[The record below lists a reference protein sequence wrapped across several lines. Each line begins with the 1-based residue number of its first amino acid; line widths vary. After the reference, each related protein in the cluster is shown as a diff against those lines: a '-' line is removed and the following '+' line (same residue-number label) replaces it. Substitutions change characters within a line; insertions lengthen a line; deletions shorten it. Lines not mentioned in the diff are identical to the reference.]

1 MELTEV
7 VQSSKDQSELLDPV
21 HVELLILDVGV
32 SRVDIDVRVELFGR
46 CCCYESL
53 GFRDV
58 GFTEEKLSIQIGEI
72 DGVEIDL
79 RGTT

>member
-1 MELTEV
+1 M
-7 VQSSKDQSELLDPV
+7 
-21 HVELLILDVGV
+21 
-32 SRVDIDVRVELFGR
+32 SRVDIDVRVELFGG

-58 GFTEEKLSIQIGEI
+58 RFTEEELSIQVGEI

-79 RGTT
+79 REAM